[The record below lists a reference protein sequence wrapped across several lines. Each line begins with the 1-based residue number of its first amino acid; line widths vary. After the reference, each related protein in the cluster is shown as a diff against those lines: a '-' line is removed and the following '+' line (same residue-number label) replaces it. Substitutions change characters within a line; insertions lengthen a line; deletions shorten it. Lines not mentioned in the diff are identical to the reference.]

1 MHVMLMIQCEG
12 DMIRLPGNHLKVLNL
27 QFLRAV
33 QGKQQP
39 DNEGS
44 SKQTYEAEVPVFK
57 LWK

>member
-1 MHVMLMIQCEG
+1 MLSIQCKG
-12 DMIRLPGNHLKVLNL
+12 DVIRLPGNHLKVLNL

-44 SKQTYEAEVPVFK
+44 AKQTYEVEVPVFK